1 MRHYKIYLLIFIS
14 LAGICGCYPVHTIEK
29 YSSKEEYYKD
39 ANSAFEGKEVKVS
52 LAQSDSVFYAEDA
65 IIYNDSIRFTLSKEW
80 ETKNI
85 KWSDVKSAAYFNKDY
100 DNLCAHFNLLSG
112 DTLNLE
118 KIVFNPDS
126 SIDYQVL
133 NIKTVRLPLKDIK
146 NIRYKN
152 YWSIPF
158 GFVLGAIAGLETG
171 RIWQRIE
178 DNKPKPVED
187 LYRPTGGQGE
197 DHFSYLFWPTVAG
210 PPIGIIAGWI
220 IGGRTTWEFNK

>member
-112 DTLNLE
+112 DTLNLD

-133 NIKTVRLPLKDIK
+133 NIKTVSLPLKDIK

-152 YWSIPF
+152 YWGIPA
-158 GFVLGAIAGLETG
+158 GFVLGTSGGIITGAIL
-171 RIWQRIE
+171 
-178 DNKPKPVED
+178 
-187 LYRPTGGQGE
+187 
-197 DHFSYLFWPTVAG
+197 FSYETHMHQGQKSSGLSGFGRHEDDPAYFILPAFFGPIVGTVT
-210 PPIGIIAGWI
+210 GWI
-220 IGGRTTWEFNK
+220 IGGRTIWEFNK